1 MKPYP
6 YPYPYRCPTPG
17 PSPSPSPSPSLA
29 PHLRHVLPWTH
40 LPMRAPRPPSCHGA
54 LTAHRPP
61 PLRRTRGTPMP
72 ALPAVGQGM
81 STTSQIGSFWHDKHM
96 YGPDLNNQA
105 LRQR

>member
-1 MKPYP
+1 
-6 YPYPYRCPTPG
+6 
-17 PSPSPSPSPSLA
+17 
-29 PHLRHVLPWTH
+29 
-40 LPMRAPRPPSCHGA
+40 
-54 LTAHRPP
+54 
-61 PLRRTRGTPMP
+61 MP